1 MHLIGRT
8 FLGGLLLAFPVS
20 FADMLAPERP
30 PVVHQVRMV
39 QEGSTYRFSP
49 ATVTVKRGDQ
59 VRFVLTSGGP
69 HNVAFDAEKIPDAA
83 ERALGAGMPGQI
95 SPLAGAI
102 LTRAGDSY
110 TVSFDGVAPGSYP
123 FYCMPHMSM
132 GMRGTVV
139 VQ

>member
-1 MHLIGRT
+1 MQMIGRT
-8 FLGGLLLAFPVS
+8 ILGGLLLAFPVS
-20 FADMLAPERP
+20 FADMLAPERA

-39 QEGSTYRFSP
+39 QEGSTYRFAP
-49 ATVTVKRGDQ
+49 ATITIKRGDQ
-59 VRFVLTSGGP
+59 VRFVMTSGGP

-83 ERALGAGMPGQI
+83 ERALAAGMPGQI
-95 SPLAGAI
+95 SPLAGTL

-110 TVSFDGVAPGSYP
+110 TVSFAGVAPGSYA
-123 FYCMPHMSM
+123 FYCMPHMAM